1 MVTIKVCSFFP
12 DTRKKVRAISPARQS
27 VQDDGR
33 EREREREREMERERK
48 KDDLVTGSH
57 FQLEPRR
64 DVVLFDGYTNA
75 L

>member
-1 MVTIKVCSFFP
+1 MCKT
-12 DTRKKVRAISPARQS
+12 TE
-27 VQDDGR
+27 